1 MKRKI
6 RILGYEHTVEIKPR
20 IGSAGRSA
28 IDWQMIELDSD
39 LCEEQM
45 DSTLIHEVIEQVNK
59 HLSLGLDEQ
68 QICGLEAGIYS
79 FLKDGGVDLRVV
91 LSGADEI
98 KHWKEAYENLSAW
111 AEENGLDLTTRG

>member
-6 RILGYEHTVEIKPR
+6 RILGYKHTVEIKPR
-20 IGSAGRSA
+20 LGSAGRSA
-28 IDWQMIELDSD
+28 LDWQIIELDSD

-45 DSTLIHEVIEQVNK
+45 DSTLIHEVIEQISK

-79 FLKDGGVDLRVV
+79 FLNDNGVDLGVV
-91 LSGADEI
+91 M
-98 KHWKEAYENLSAW
+98 
-111 AEENGLDLTTRG
+111 EEK